1 VLHARWQ
8 AGARGYWVIG
18 KVLRGTRVQGLIRY
32 LYGPGRAEEHR
43 NPHIVAGFRDPAE
56 LEPVIRAD
64 GSRDFRRL
72 EGLLAQPLALLGER
86 NYRKPVWHLP
96 VRAAPEDPILTDQ
109 RWAQVAR
116 NIDRPEHSV
125 LRELLG
131 ALMHA
136 SGQVRRIGVN
146 LNQAV
151 AALNSGEFSDL
162 LSMYAQAAYRTV
174 LKLDEVADEVRVLL
188 P

>member
-1 VLHARWQ
+1 MEAQDELTEKQAARKGQ
-8 AGARGYWVIG
+8 RNRRSNQDPARGRVV
-18 KVLRGTRVQGLIRY
+18 KVLLS
-32 LYGPGRAEEHR
+32 EEEYAVLSQAAAR
-43 NPHIVAGFRDPAE
+43 E
-56 LEPVIRAD
+56 
-64 GSRDFRRL
+64 RL
-72 EGLLAQPLALLGER
+72 AHGAYTAQAMLAA
-86 NYRKPVWHLP
+86 
-96 VRAAPEDPILTDQ
+96 
-109 RWAQVAR
+109 AR
-116 NIDRPEHSV
+116 NIDRPEYSV

-162 LSMYAQAAYRTV
+162 LPMYAHAAYRTV
-174 LKLDEVADEVRVLL
+174 SKLDEVADEVWIRL